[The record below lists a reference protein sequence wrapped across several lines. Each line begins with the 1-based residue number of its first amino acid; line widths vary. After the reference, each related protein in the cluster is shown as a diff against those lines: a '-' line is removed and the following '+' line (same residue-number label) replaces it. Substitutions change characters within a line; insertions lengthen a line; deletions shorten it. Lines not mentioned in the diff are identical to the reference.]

1 MGLGPRNGCNALR
14 WKTLSGGDLGRRR
27 PRGAA
32 GPRTGARLIMPVA
45 KMPTRTRRLLGG
57 LALRG
62 RRMIPLSVTGRID
75 VETIKEEAKVK
86 NFAWYGSV
94 VLIAA
99 LLTMGCATADVAPS
113 VKIGAYYDLPAKASG
128 KITENATERF
138 IDITVPRWSIG
149 GSIKATFRDTGP
161 VIEPCVG
168 GSYSSESQRLPGALQ
183 DATYSKLAVPAEV
196 CVEVDTG
203 SSRR

>member
-1 MGLGPRNGCNALR
+1 
-14 WKTLSGGDLGRRR
+14 
-27 PRGAA
+27 
-32 GPRTGARLIMPVA
+32 
-45 KMPTRTRRLLGG
+45 MPTRTRRLLGG

-138 IDITVPRWSIG
+138 IDIYRTTMVDRWFDQSDVPGYRAG
-149 GSIKATFRDTGP
+149 DR
-161 VIEPCVG
+161 
-168 GSYSSESQRLPGALQ
+168 
-183 DATYSKLAVPAEV
+183 AV
-196 CVEVDTG
+196 
-203 SSRR
+203 RRRIVFF

>member
-1 MGLGPRNGCNALR
+1 M
-14 WKTLSGGDLGRRR
+14 KS
-27 PRGAA
+27 
-32 GPRTGARLIMPVA
+32 
-45 KMPTRTRRLLGG
+45 
-57 LALRG
+57 
-62 RRMIPLSVTGRID
+62 
-75 VETIKEEAKVK
+75 
-86 NFAWYGSV
+86 FAWYGSV

-113 VKIGAYYDLPAKASG
+113 VKIGAYYDLPAKSSG
-128 KITENATERF
+128 KANPNISATNPWVV
-138 IDITVPRWSIG
+138 DITTSQWSIG

-168 GSYSSESQRLPGALQ
+168 GSYSSENRRQQPAIA
-183 DATYSKLAVPAEV
+183 DATISKLAVPAEV